1 VPAVATRAADAR
13 PQILRVEGLGPPR
26 RAGTT
31 DALSEA
37 MNKTAKRSPE
47 NGSPVP
53 RDLTTAKQTPDI
65 VSVPHRRCLAID
77 GVGSPQAPQFQQAVE
92 ALYGV
97 GYALK
102 FARKKAGDGDFKIGP
117 LESHWSA
124 VSSWRG
130 DGKPP
135 PEAWHWRV
143 RIGVPAE
150 VTRDQV
156 ERIKREVVV
165 KKGGKLQ
172 GSAVVPHV
180 FLESIPNQR
189 LGRVLH
195 VGPYADEEKSFAL
208 IAAALEH
215 AGLTPAPTHIEVYR
229 NDPRRTRPEA
239 LETVLLREL
248 AAH

>member
-1 VPAVATRAADAR
+1 
-13 PQILRVEGLGPPR
+13 
-26 RAGTT
+26 
-31 DALSEA
+31 
-37 MNKTAKRSPE
+37 MKKTGKRSHAE

-53 RDLTTAKQTPDI
+53 RELVNAKRTADI

-77 GVGSPQAPQFQQAVE
+77 GVGSPQDPKFEASAA
-92 ALYGV
+92 ALYGLS
-97 GYALK
+97 YALK
-102 FARKKAGDGDFKIGP
+102 FARKKTGKGDFKVGP
-117 LESHWSA
+117 LEGHWSA
-124 VSSWRG
+124 VPSWRG
-130 DGKPP
+130 TGKPP
-135 PEAWHWRV
+135 PEAWHWRL

-150 VTRDQV
+150 VTWDDV
-156 ERIKREVVV
+156 ERIKREVVA

-180 FLESIPNQR
+180 FLETIPNQR

-195 VGPYADEEKSFAL
+195 VGPYADEGTSFAL
-208 IAAALEH
+208 ISAALDR

-229 NDPRRTRPEA
+229 TDPRRTRPAA